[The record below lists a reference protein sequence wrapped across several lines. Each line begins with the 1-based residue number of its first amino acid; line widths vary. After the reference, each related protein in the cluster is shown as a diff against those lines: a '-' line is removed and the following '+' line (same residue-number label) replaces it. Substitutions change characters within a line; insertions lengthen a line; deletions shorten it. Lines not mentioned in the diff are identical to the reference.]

1 MSDGRQPGKREL
13 LALWLHRTGLV
24 RLASRLHATDSLLV
38 LTYHRIGDP
47 SATPFDPGVYS
58 ATADEFHDQ
67 MAYLREIVDVV
78 TIDEALAFLDGAT
91 TPGRRPRCRALV
103 TFDDGCIDNYEVA
116 FPILRS
122 LGIQGLF
129 FLISGMAG
137 TGIIPWWD
145 RIAYILRTAPRS
157 AFALA
162 YPASLA
168 VDLGRD
174 GFDASLRQILQLY
187 KRPDNADGERFIAEL
202 RNACGG
208 HEPPASSRIFLD
220 WNEARAMI
228 AGGMAIGSHTHSHPV
243 LSQLSA
249 ERQLDELT
257 RSRSILAEQ
266 LQTPIDTIAYPVG
279 APTAFT
285 PQTQDLALQA
295 GYRAAFSYYG
305 GINLPGRTARFD
317 VARQNVGAQSR
328 IRFNLQVQ
336 VAHLTGHFW
345 P

>member
-1 MSDGRQPGKREL
+1 MSDTIKTGKREL
-13 LALWLHRTGLV
+13 LARWLHRTGLV
-24 RLASRLHATDSLLV
+24 WLASRLHATHSLLV

-67 MAYLREIVDVV
+67 MAYLRKTADIVTV
-78 TIDEALAFLDGAT
+78 DEALACLDGAPT
-91 TPGRRPRCRALV
+91 AGRPRCRALV

-137 TGIIPWWD
+137 TGAIPWWD
-145 RIAYILRTAPRS
+145 RIAYILRTATRS
-157 AFALA
+157 AFPLT
-162 YPASLA
+162 YPAGLA
-168 VDLGRD
+168 VDTQSH
-174 GFDASLRQILQLY
+174 GFHTSLRLILQLY

-202 RNACGG
+202 RAACGG
-208 HEPPASSRIFLD
+208 QEPPASSRIFLD
-220 WNEARAMI
+220 WDEARAMI

-243 LSQLSA
+243 LSQLSD
-249 ERQLDELT
+249 EQQLQELVG
-257 RSRSILAEQ
+257 SRRILAEQ
-266 LQTPIDTIAYPVG
+266 LRAPIDTIAYPVG
-279 APTAFT
+279 ARSAFT
-285 PQTQDLALQA
+285 PKTQELARQA

-305 GINLPGRTARFD
+305 GINLPGRTPRFD
-317 VARQNVGAQSR
+317 VARQNVGGQSPN
-328 IRFNLQVQ
+328 RFAMQVQ
-336 VAHLTGHFW
+336 VAQLSGRFW